1 MVNAGGRTAVWEGGG
16 LTFWGRLSIALIC
29 SRCRRCNYPPII
41 IDGQQEY
48 AMFKHLKWYPW
59 VLPLHTYTT
68 SEAMLAE
75 VVEKII
81 EPAERKVEALKAT

>member
-1 MVNAGGRTAVWEGGG
+1 
-16 LTFWGRLSIALIC
+16 
-29 SRCRRCNYPPII
+29 
-41 IDGQQEY
+41 
-48 AMFKHLKWYPW
+48 MFKHLKWYPW